1 MKLTSIFRTTAL
13 AITLALVAAAS
24 ANALPDFGDHRSET
38 LVAKAWDAYGSKNFD
53 DALAYVGKTVE
64 LYEGEAKQMQASLKE
79 LPRRES
85 KEDTFKRWALNDVG
99 TSLFIKGE
107 TLLKQGDKKA
117 AREAF
122 DKLVKEF
129 PFAQC
134 WDSKGWF
141 WKPADAAKKRLAELE
156 FDAK

>member
-1 MKLTSIFRTTAL
+1 MKLTSFVITTAL

-24 ANALPDFGDHRSET
+24 ANAAPDFGDHRSET
-38 LVAKAWDAYGSKNFD
+38 LTTKAWDAYGSRNFD
-53 DALAYVGKTVE
+53 DALAYSGKTVE
-64 LYEGEAKQMQASLKE
+64 LYEVEAKAMQAALKE

-85 KEDTFKRWALNDVG
+85 KEDTAKRWALNDVG

-107 TLLKQGDKKA
+107 ILLKQGNKKA
-117 AREAF
+117 AKEAF
-122 DKLVKEF
+122 DMLVKEF

-134 WDSKGWF
+134 WDPKGWF

>member
-1 MKLTSIFRTTAL
+1 MKLTSFIETTAL

-24 ANALPDFGDHRSET
+24 ANAAPDFGDHRSET
-38 LVAKAWDAYGSKNFD
+38 LTTKAWDAYGSRNFD
-53 DALAYVGKTVE
+53 DALAYIGKTVE
-64 LYEGEAKQMQASLKE
+64 LYEVEAKAMQAALKE

-85 KEDTFKRWALNDVG
+85 KEDTAKRWALNDVG

-107 TLLKQGDKKA
+107 VLLKQGNKKA
-117 AREAF
+117 AKEAF
-122 DKLVKEF
+122 DMLVKEL

-134 WDSKGWF
+134 WDPKGWF

>member
-1 MKLTSIFRTTAL
+1 MKITSLFKTTAL
-13 AITLALVAAAS
+13 AITLALGTLAS
-24 ANALPDFGDHRSET
+24 ANAVPDFGDHRSET
-38 LVAKAWDAYGSKNFD
+38 LTTKAWDAYGSRNFD
-53 DALAYVGKTVE
+53 DALAYIGKTVE
-64 LYEGEAKQMQASLKE
+64 LYEVEAKAMQAALKE

-85 KEDTFKRWALNDVG
+85 KEDTAKRWALNDVG

-107 TLLKQGDKKA
+107 ILLKQGNKKA
-117 AREAF
+117 AKEAF
-122 DKLVKEF
+122 DMLAKEF

-134 WDSKGWF
+134 WDPKGWF